1 MDEKEKEALEK
12 VKAAQKQATDEATK
26 GFKAQLDNAD
36 EKIKAAETR
45 ADEAEKKAKEL
56 EKNQDEMQ
64 KHLDQLDVELQGT
77 KTRRTSDEDFLA
89 KALKEAEENGDLKK
103 AMDTKSNS
111 TVIAKMEI
119 KAVASPM
126 TVGSVGGNA
135 DLIVSREV
143 DGGINRPNAPQR
155 NVLNNANV
163 RATTA
168 ATIEWVNRENS
179 EGNAEFLGEG
189 ELKPL
194 RSFEYSQEESK
205 AKKVAVAFK
214 VTTESLQDISI
225 LADEIRQDGI
235 EAVEDE
241 VNDKLLNGDG
251 TIATEPKG
259 LIVQA
264 AAFNVV
270 GLTVA
275 NPNNYDAIVA
285 ASLQVSMLRHTPNI
299 AFVNS
304 IDFTNL
310 ALTKGSD
317 GHYIMP
323 LFATKDGERIQ
334 IAEIRVVKSDEIEVG
349 SVLVGD
355 MRKFHVR
362 PYGPYTIEIG
372 TENDDLRKNL
382 RTIIVERRLHA
393 YIKKHDKT
401 AFVYDTFDN
410 IKAAIVAD
418 EAAA

>member
-12 VKAAQKQATDEATK
+12 VKTAQKEAVEEATK
-26 GFKAQLDNAD
+26 GFKSRIDDAE
-36 EKIKAAETR
+36 EKLKSAEARAEQAET
-45 ADEAEKKAKEL
+45 KAKEL
-56 EKNQDEMQ
+56 ETAQEEMQ
-64 KHLDQLDVELQGT
+64 KHLDSLDVQLQGQ
-77 KTRRTSDEDFLA
+77 KPVKGEDPLL
-89 KALKEAEENGDLKK
+89 KALKEAKEGGDLQK
-103 AMDTKSNS
+103 AIDMKSNTS
-111 TVIAKMEI
+111 VVAQMEI
-119 KAVASPM
+119 KDVANPM
-126 TVGSVGGNA
+126 TVTTIAGDA
-135 DLIVSREV
+135 PLLVSHEV
-143 DGGINRPNAPQR
+143 DGGINRPNPPQR
-155 NVLNNANV
+155 NVLQNANV
-163 RATTA
+163 RATNA
-168 ATIEWVNRENS
+168 AHIEWVNRENS

-194 RSFEYSQEESK
+194 RSFEYTQEDSK

-214 VTTESLQDISI
+214 VTTESLQDINI

-251 TIATEPKG
+251 SVATEPTG

-264 AAFNVV
+264 AAFNVT
-270 GLTVA
+270 GLEIV

-310 ALTKGSD
+310 ALTKGED
-317 GHYIMP
+317 GHYVMP
-323 LFATKDGERIQ
+323 LFATRDGQRIQ
-334 IAEIRVVKSDEIEVG
+334 IAEVRVVKSDEIEVG

-362 PYGPYTIEIG
+362 PYGGMTIEIG

-382 RTIIVERRLHA
+382 RTVIVERRLHA
-393 YIKKHDKT
+393 YIKKHDLT
-401 AFVYDTFDN
+401 AFVYDTFAN
-410 IKAAIVAD
+410 IKAAIAVPEPD
-418 EAAA
+418 PVP